1 MMVLLTELS
10 SNTGSAAILVPVMF
24 ALSDQFSPEF
34 AFAMV
39 FGIGLAANCAFMLPI
54 ATPPNAL
61 VYGTGYI
68 EQKEMLKTGMLLNI
82 FSVIVVFTFVSILL

>member
-1 MMVLLTELS
+1 
-10 SNTGSAAILVPVMF
+10 
-24 ALSDQFSPEF
+24 
-34 AFAMV
+34 MV

-68 EQKEMLKTGMLLNI
+68 EQKQMLKTGMILNI
-82 FSVIVVFTFVSILL
+82 FSIGVVFILVSFLI